1 MAILSLIMLVS
12 SISFGAA
19 IPALINKESNI
30 AKESG
35 HLLFISSIAN
45 VFGYLIMVLFIHSTF
60 NYGQIIVIIIFL
72 LSLSLI
78 SHQWKEK
85 SNFAIVGVTSLA
97 SILFLNFIWNENL
110 LYIAYKSFSK
120 PNLVKRKLAGY
131 KWGSQYRKYEDV
143 FSINKIGDTEYFFIN
158 GFVSIAL
165 NSPEEYIVG
174 AVSSMVSPRIN
185 EALVFGLGSGSTAGT
200 VAQIFKKTDV
210 VEINPIIVEHQSD
223 MKQYNFD
230 IENNK
235 NVNII
240 ADDGIRYLKNTN
252 KEYDLILNTVTT
264 PLYFS
269 ASKLYTVDFFKK
281 VKKKLKKDGIY
292 TTWIDSRIGEK
303 GLKIILNSLKSE
315 FKYSWTSLIKSS
327 YFLLVCSNEDISLHQ
342 QKVIESN
349 PVLKKFFMYQHGRNL
364 DTIKYSFVSN
374 NTYGLLEKNFDKKDF
389 NTLDKPTLEFA
400 IASLKNNADI
410 KSFRKYIK
418 DDFDLNKLNNKVFS
432 NKNLNFLEYFK
443 YHYQSANDSTLTNYL
458 EDIATKENKD
468 FRSKFEENLI
478 KDFKKASIEYSGIK
492 TTEKLIS
499 YLNRFD
505 ITNDIEKLST
515 NLINKYPNS
524 YNGYYQ
530 LGKYYYNKNNY
541 KKAEKLFKKALDLD
555 KENSDVLYWL
565 AKSYYEQYRF
575 ALAEDTFL
583 EVLRLNPTEEI
594 CWYWIGRI
602 YLIKE
607 EYKNAIN
614 SFNKAIEIM
623 EDEEGDYFYWLAK
636 AYFENKQYEQ
646 AEENVKKA
654 IKTAPD
660 ESDQS
665 LELLKDI
672 IISKK

>member
-1 MAILSLIMLVS
+1 
-12 SISFGAA
+12 
-19 IPALINKESNI
+19 
-30 AKESG
+30 
-35 HLLFISSIAN
+35 
-45 VFGYLIMVLFIHSTF
+45 
-60 NYGQIIVIIIFL
+60 
-72 LSLSLI
+72 
-78 SHQWKEK
+78 
-85 SNFAIVGVTSLA
+85 
-97 SILFLNFIWNENL
+97 
-110 LYIAYKSFSK
+110 
-120 PNLVKRKLAGY
+120 
-131 KWGSQYRKYEDV
+131 
-143 FSINKIGDTEYFFIN
+143 
-158 GFVSIAL
+158 
-165 NSPEEYIVG
+165 
-174 AVSSMVSPRIN
+174 
-185 EALVFGLGSGSTAGT
+185 
-200 VAQIFKKTDV
+200 
-210 VEINPIIVEHQSD
+210 
-223 MKQYNFD
+223 
-230 IENNK
+230 
-235 NVNII
+235 
-240 ADDGIRYLKNTN
+240 
-252 KEYDLILNTVTT
+252 
-264 PLYFS
+264 
-269 ASKLYTVDFFKK
+269 
-281 VKKKLKKDGIY
+281 
-292 TTWIDSRIGEK
+292 
-303 GLKIILNSLKSE
+303 
-315 FKYSWTSLIKSS
+315 
-327 YFLLVCSNEDISLHQ
+327 
-342 QKVIESN
+342 
-349 PVLKKFFMYQHGRNL
+349 MYQHGRNL

-374 NTYGLLEKNFDKKDF
+374 NTYGLLEKKFDKKDF

-432 NKNLNFLEYFK
+432 NKNLNFLDYFK

-458 EDIATKENKD
+458 EDIATKENKE

-478 KDFKKASIEYSGIK
+478 KDFKKASVEYSGIK

-541 KKAEKLFKKALDLD
+541 KKAENFFKKALELD

-623 EDEEGDYFYWLAK
+623 EEEEGDYFYWLAK
-636 AYFENKQYEQ
+636 AYFENKQYDQ